1 MDDLFSN
8 RPILDWMAGSAECV
22 LQFIRSVFNE
32 TIYRTDCFSNKNPMN
47 NDMKSI
53 VAILPPPPFHMVG
66 DGFRVHN
73 FFPSEPKIG
82 MTGMDPFFLLDYGS
96 KWLVPPA
103 NVPRGVGVH
112 PHRGFETVTIA
123 YHGKVAHHD
132 SAGNSGIIGEG
143 DVQWMT
149 AGAGVLH
156 KEYHEEEFSKNGGLF
171 QMVQLWV
178 NLPASNKM
186 TPAKYQSIVNND
198 MAKVLLNDGKS
209 SVEIIAGEFNG
220 FKGPATTFSP
230 LNLFNA
236 RLGKGD
242 KAVFSFK
249 KEYNTGMLVIEGEI
263 KINGIKTASEDN
275 FVLFGHNAEE
285 IQIEGNAQSIVLI
298 MSGQPLHEPVASY
311 GPFVMNTE
319 AEIKQAFD
327 DFKSGKFGYLED

>member
-1 MDDLFSN
+1 
-8 RPILDWMAGSAECV
+8 
-22 LQFIRSVFNE
+22 
-32 TIYRTDCFSNKNPMN
+32 MN
-47 NDMKSI
+47 NNMKSI
-53 VAILPPPPFHMVG
+53 EAILPPPAFHMVG

-73 FFPSEPKIG
+73 FFPSQPKIG

-96 KWLVPPA
+96 KWMVPPA
-103 NVPRGVGVH
+103 NSPRGVGVH

-149 AGAGVLH
+149 AGGGVLH

-178 NLPASNKM
+178 NLPAKSKM
-186 TPAKYQSIVNND
+186 SPAKYQAITNND
-198 MAKVLLNDGKS
+198 MTKVLLNDGKS
-209 SVEIIAGEFNG
+209 SVEIIAGEYNG
-220 FKGPATTFSP
+220 LKGPATTFSP

-236 RLGKGD
+236 KLQKGY

-249 KEYNTGMLVIEGEI
+249 KEYNTGILVIEG
-263 KINGIKTASEDN
+263 KVKVNGSKSAPEN
-275 FVLFGHNAEE
+275 HFVYFGHSGENIE
-285 IQIEGNAQSIVLI
+285 IEGEEQSTVLI
-298 MSGQPLHEPVASY
+298 LSGEPLNEPIASY

-319 AEIKQAFD
+319 AEIKQAFE
-327 DFKSGKFGYLED
+327 DFKNGKFGYLED